1 MSRSRGISV
10 DLPGAEDTRQR
21 ATLTIFLADT
31 RILAHVGTGANGNRD
46 EVVMDATVVG
56 RLETPLAPP
65 RASDVRPTGA
75 RSDEVS
81 DGPTAV
87 ESAPELTVEGRIGRG
102 AVRGAPRR

>member
-1 MSRSRGISV
+1 MTSGGREHGLVCDPSPV
-10 DLPGAEDTRQR
+10 
-21 ATLTIFLADT
+21 FLADT
-31 RILAHVGTGANGNRD
+31 RILADGTGANGTRD
-46 EVVMDATVVG
+46 EVLMDATVVGRVG

-65 RASDVRPTGA
+65 RASDARPTGA